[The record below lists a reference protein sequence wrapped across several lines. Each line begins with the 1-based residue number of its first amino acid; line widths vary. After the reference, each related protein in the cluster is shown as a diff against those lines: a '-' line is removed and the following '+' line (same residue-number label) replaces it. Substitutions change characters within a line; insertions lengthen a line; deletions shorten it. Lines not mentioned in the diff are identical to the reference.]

1 MNPLRKKAMKLDCLF
16 ISAHRDDTEITC
28 GGLAIKLVD
37 QGCKVGLLDLTR
49 GEMGTRGTAA
59 TREREAKAA
68 AKIMGIAVRD
78 NVGLHDSGVEFT
90 RANALKIA
98 RYIRKYRPHAVVIP
112 YWEQRHPDHRNCS
125 LLVWD
130 ACFYSGLKKM
140 DLPGEAWRPFKII
153 YAASFQETKPSFI
166 VDITDQLERKLKAVE
181 AYKTQFFDE
190 QGRKMWLRGFDIFEY
205 MRVRA
210 RQYGVMIGK
219 QYGEA
224 YLLKETIEVGDIMKL
239 SVKSI

>member
-1 MNPLRKKAMKLDCLF
+1 MKLDCLF
-16 ISAHRDDTEITC
+16 IAAHRDDTEITC
-28 GGLAIKLVD
+28 GGLVIKLVD
-37 QGCKVGLLDLTR
+37 QGYKVGILDLTR
-49 GEMGTRGTAA
+49 GEMGTRGSAA
-59 TREREAKAA
+59 TREQEAKAA
-68 AKIMGIAVRD
+68 SKIMGIALRD
-78 NVGLHDSGVEFT
+78 NVGLPDSGVEFT

-140 DLPGEAWRPFKII
+140 ALPGEAWRPYKII
-153 YAASFQETKPSFI
+153 YQGTFAESKPTFV

-181 AYKTQFFDE
+181 AYRTQFFDE
-190 QGRKMWLRGFDIFEY
+190 QGKKMWLRGFDIFEF
-205 MRVRA
+205 MRSRA
-210 RQYGVMIGK
+210 RGYGAMIGK

-224 YLLKETIEVGDIMKL
+224 YILKETMEVVDIMKM